1 MKRLSFNLLVFVT
14 CLAAVSS
21 LFSCGKPA
29 PKRQIS
35 TVTGYLDEIIFVD
48 TPQKDG
54 AVPTYDAT
62 DLSQPHYEALI
73 DDDWYRLTMR
83 SGLELKDAIKLN
95 TLVTAEIVK

>member
-1 MKRLSFNLLVFVT
+1 MRRLSFSLLVFVV
-14 CLAAVSS
+14 CLTAASS

-48 TPQKDG
+48 TPQKNG

-62 DLSQPHYEALI
+62 DISQPHYEARI

-83 SGLELKDAIKLN
+83 SGLELKDPIKLD